1 MFIDRNNIV
10 KMAVLLMMCKVV
22 AISINIPTASFTKL
36 EEAIRNYMES
46 QNSPD
51 IRSSPE
57 QKEQCWR
64 YHTVSFQATLQSCSN
79 KSSVVLAQK
88 RRDCQQNRIEDPEI
102 NPQNCSRLILNKVS
116 ETINVE
122 KRASLTNGA
131 GEREFSMSK
140 WIKHL
145 SVRHQTLKT
154 VQREHGKT
162 FPNMGVGKD
171 GLIKIPIAQKIITD
185 QLGCV
190 KLKSFYP
197 TKGKKIDWRKTL

>member
-1 MFIDRNNIV
+1 MEKRLEYKKTSPMFIDRNNIV

-36 EEAIRNYMES
+36 EEAIQNYMES

-57 QKEQCWR
+57 QKERCWR
-64 YHTVSFQATLQSCSN
+64 YHTVSFQATLQSCGN

-116 ETINVE
+116 ETITVE

-131 GEREFSMSK
+131 GEREFSHVKMDQTPQCETPNPENCSK
-140 WIKHL
+140 RTW
-145 SVRHQTLKT
+145 
-154 VQREHGKT
+154 
-162 FPNMGVGKD
+162 
-171 GLIKIPIAQKIITD
+171 
-185 QLGCV
+185 
-190 KLKSFYP
+190 
-197 TKGKKIDWRKTL
+197 